1 MPSERRK
8 GTCGHLP
15 LNVRSKAGRM
25 KSVNLGRMIRLAG
38 EVFSARTDPDQ
49 LDVDEAVIERLQ
61 SLHPATLSEHVEGDG
76 PVVWILLIPT
86 TRETMDLFFDHKI
99 GERELLDRTH
109 PGEHV
114 DALYLCSA
122 LVLPE
127 FRGKGLAQQVSL
139 AAIRAIRRDHAIR
152 WLYVWPFS
160 EGGDVLAKRIA
171 EVVGLKLYVR
181 KHPRVSTES
190 A

>member
-86 TRETMDLFFDHKI
+86 TRETMDLFLITRLENANYWTGLILANTLTPYTCVRLWCYRSSEEKAWRSRCRSPLSGPFD
-99 GERELLDRTH
+99 GTMRFGGCMSGPSAREETFWQS
-109 PGEHV
+109 E
-114 DALYLCSA
+114 
-122 LVLPE
+122 
-127 FRGKGLAQQVSL
+127 SL
-139 AAIRAIRRDHAIR
+139 R
-152 WLYVWPFS
+152 WW
-160 EGGDVLAKRIA
+160 G
-171 EVVGLKLYVR
+171 
-181 KHPRVSTES
+181 
-190 A
+190 